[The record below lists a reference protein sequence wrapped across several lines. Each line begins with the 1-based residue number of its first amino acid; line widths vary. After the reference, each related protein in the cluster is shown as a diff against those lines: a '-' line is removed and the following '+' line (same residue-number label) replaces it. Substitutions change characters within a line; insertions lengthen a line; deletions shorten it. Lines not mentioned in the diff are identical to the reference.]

1 MSFWSS
7 IAYKLKEILRTMIG
21 AKTIEQALQVNP
33 VISSQMENA
42 IQLWC
47 DMYKNQSP
55 WLNEPT
61 FERPTRV
68 VSLGL
73 AASIASE
80 KARTALLEMASEITA
95 PTKEVEI
102 ANPKYQK
109 PEPDEFGNVL
119 PTAEPEMVVEE
130 RPVGSIERAKYLES
144 QYKKLKSQLRKQ
156 IEYGIAKGGLVIKPY
171 VVISADENDP
181 ELKTVYTIEFDYI
194 QADCFYPLA
203 FDASGNITE
212 AAFIQTKAEK
222 DVIYRR
228 LEYHKWEKNRVQVIN
243 RAYKSTNTVNN
254 DMLSVDLGEEIALTE
269 VPEWQNIPQSTVIK
283 NVKKPLFAYFK
294 MPEANTVD
302 TFSPLGVSGFSR
314 AVNLI
319 KDADLQYS
327 RLLWEYE
334 AGEKAVNIDRDA
346 FKFINDP
353 QGQEHT
359 VLGTMQER
367 LYRRMDITSEEL
379 FEPYAPQLRDNN
391 YIAGLNA
398 ILMRIED
405 VCAISR
411 GTLSDSADIARTATE
426 LKILKQRSY
435 QANLEIQQAIELTLK
450 DVVYIMD
457 VYCTLYQITPEGE
470 YDVSFEW
477 DDSLIVDTYEE
488 LTTRLSLMN
497 EGLVSK
503 LENRMWYFGETERQA
518 QEALTKIEQENLQ
531 SMEHDLMMQ
540 ASAFG
545 LGQNEFNKAE
555 QQINQNAKSREISN
569 RKPTPS
575 LKKVSENE

>member
-7 IAYKLKEILRTMIG
+7 VAHKLKEILKTMIG
-21 AKTIEQALQVNP
+21 AKTVERALQVNP
-33 VISSQMENA
+33 VISSQMETA

-61 FERPTRV
+61 YANPTRI

-80 KARTALLEMASEITA
+80 KARTALLEMASEITT
-95 PTKEVEI
+95 PTKEVEV
-102 ANPKYQK
+102 ANPEYQK
-109 PEPDEFGNVL
+109 PEPDEFGNVI
-119 PTAEPEMVVEE
+119 PTAEPELITET
-130 RPVGSIERAKYLES
+130 RPISDTARAEYLES
-144 QYKKLKSQLRKQ
+144 QYKKLKRQLRKQ

-171 VVISADENDP
+171 VVISGNEEDEG
-181 ELKTVYTIEFDYI
+181 LQTVYNIEFDYI

-212 AAFIQTKAEK
+212 AAFIQTKSEK

-228 LEYHKWEKNRVQVIN
+228 LEYHKWEKNQVRVIN
-243 RAYKSTNTVNN
+243 KAYKSTNITNN
-254 DMLSVDLGEEIALTE
+254 DMLSVDLGEEIKLTD
-269 VPEWQNIPQSTVIK
+269 VPEWANLPESTTIK

-294 MPEANTVD
+294 MPEANTID

-319 KDADLQYS
+319 KDADMQYS

-334 AGEKAVNIDRDA
+334 AGEMAVNVDRDA
-346 FKFINDP
+346 FKFMTDP
-353 QGQEHT
+353 QENGHT

-367 LYRRMDITSEEL
+367 LYRRMDIGENEL
-379 FEPYAPQLRDNN
+379 FEPYAPELRDNH
-391 YIAGLNA
+391 YIDGLNT

-435 QANLEIQQAIELTLK
+435 QANVEIQQAIEQTLK

-457 VYCTLYQITPEGE
+457 VYCTLYNITPDGE

-477 DDSLIVDTYEE
+477 DDSLIVDIYEE
-488 LTTRLSLMN
+488 LNTRLALMG

-518 QEALTKIEQENLQ
+518 QEALTKVDEENLRYMEQDLVMQ
-531 SMEHDLMMQ
+531 SNL
-540 ASAFG
+540 
-545 LGQNEFNKAE
+545 
-555 QQINQNAKSREISN
+555 INQGDDVSRQNKINQRSSVDRLN
-569 RKPTPS
+569 QRGMKN
-575 LKKVSENE
+575 KDSEVKD